1 MASALTAEQINSIN
15 NASEEDIIETLTAHQ
30 GRNNAISKEVVILAN
45 QRLDQI
51 AENKGVRT
59 SGDSTNPVIKFATDL
74 ATAANQGITF
84 GFGDE
89 LTGLLGAVGTMGS
102 DTPFSQRY
110 AQFRD
115 ASRQDLA
122 NMNPVLRTGAE
133 FAGGMLTGGGA
144 AKAGGMLLGQANKQ
158 IPQVARGQ
166 FEKIAPTQLA
176 PQTRQQALV
185 TGGGAGV
192 VAGAGGS
199 EAPIMSE
206 RFGQDMAVGGLLGS
220 GLGGA
225 VFTTPEQRSAIAM
238 QARSLLTPSNP
249 QERARRVV
257 RKRIAEDTTPVE
269 TMANRVGSMQAGTMM
284 DVSPSARALG
294 EDIVTEGG
302 RPGQRLTD
310 FVQDRLGRSL
320 RRVNRTLSNIVGNPK
335 AYYQSREKLED
346 QMAKDAAPLYD
357 EYRKMGIT
365 VTPQLKNILDRI
377 KLYRGGI
384 LQKARSN
391 AYAAGDLEVPQS
403 MSKVDADADDA
414 KELPPIDATVLDYA
428 KRRMD
433 DLIAGFIKNE
443 RGDEARSLGIL
454 RKDLIDEID
463 KQTDNAYKAA
473 RDAYAGP
480 AANKAAL
487 EAGRKFMRLDSEE
500 VEFVLRDFETDMERE
515 MFRLGAARAI
525 SDKIGKRTT
534 TQSVAKDLRAPVFK
548 ERLKELFPNQP
559 GAYDRL
565 VKVFDDEDE
574 MFQTFSSLMT
584 NSRTARRQAGQ
595 DRLSRQIAEAAGESL
610 LTGDAGLTR
619 RILQRIGQRAGLS
632 AQQRFARL
640 SDEVKNQIA
649 TILTSGSPAQQAEVL
664 RTLQNPS
671 AVRLQP
677 SMFPGL
683 LNNQGAMPAAAGIQG
698 GLLFSDDQ

>member
-1 MASALTAEQINSIN
+1 MIDANDKAILDAASVEELLATKEKYASDSTERGKSIVAYIDAIN
-15 NASEEDIIETLTAHQ
+15 NKTTT
-30 GRNNAISKEVVILAN
+30 
-45 QRLDQI
+45 
-51 AENKGVRT
+51 T
-59 SGDSTNPVIKFATDL
+59 SGNSTNPVVKFATDL

-102 DTPFSQRY
+102 DAPFSERY
-110 AQFRD
+110 SQYRD

-122 NMNPVLRTGAE
+122 NMNPVVRTGAE

-158 IPQVARGQ
+158 IPQAARGQ

-176 PQTRQQALV
+176 PQTRKQALV

-220 GLGGA
+220 GFGGMA
-225 VFTTPEQRSAIAM
+225 FTTPEKRSEIAM
-238 QARSLLTPSNP
+238 RVKSLLTPSSP
-249 QERARRVV
+249 QEKARNVI
-257 RKRIAEDTTPVE
+257 RKRVKEDTTPVE
-269 TMANRVGSMQAGTMM
+269 TMANRLDAMRGGTMM
-284 DVSPSARALG
+284 DVSPSVRALG

-302 RPGQRLTD
+302 KPGQRLTD
-310 FVQDRLGRSL
+310 FVQGRLGRSL
-320 RRVNRTLSNIVGNPK
+320 RRVNQTLSDIVGNPK

-365 VTPQLKNILDRI
+365 VTPQLKNILNRI
-377 KLYRGGI
+377 KAYRGGI
-384 LQKARSN
+384 LQKARAN
-391 AYAAGDLEVPQS
+391 AYAAGDLEVPES
-403 MSKVDADADDA
+403 MSKVDADSDLA
-414 KELPPIDATVLDYA
+414 KELPPIDTTVLDYA

-433 DLIAGFIKNE
+433 DLIGRFIAN
-443 RGDEARSLGIL
+443 GTTDEARALGIL

-548 ERLKELFPNQP
+548 QRLQELFPNQP
-559 GAYDRL
+559 KAYERL
-565 VKVFDDEDE
+565 VKDFDDEDE

-595 DRLSRQIAEAAGESL
+595 DRMSRQIAEAAGETMI
-610 LTGDAGLTR
+610 TGDAGLPR
-619 RILQRIGQRAGLS
+619 RILQYIGKEAGLT
-632 AQQRFARL
+632 AQQRFAKM
-640 SDEVKNQIA
+640 SDSVKNEIVN
-649 TILTSGSPAQQAEVL
+649 IIMNGSPSQRAEVL
-664 RTLQNPS
+664 RNLQTPN
-671 AVRLQP
+671 ALMVQP
-677 SMFPGL
+677 QMFPGL
-683 LNNQGAMPAAAGIQG
+683 LNNQGAMPASAGIQG